1 MQRDSFTRTL
11 IVAAVLCVVCS
22 VVVSGAAVGLREIQ
36 EANKLKDQKKN
47 VLMAAGLFDSSKNE
61 LSEVNSIYDKWI
73 ERELIDLQSGEPAP
87 EDAVDQDAYDQRKAA
102 RDPELSKSVEPP
114 AALGGIKSREKYAF
128 VYKVKGESGD
138 IEQVVL
144 PVYGKGLWST
154 LYGFLAVA
162 SDGKTVQGITFYEH
176 GETPG
181 LGGEVDN
188 PSWKQLWP
196 GKELYSDGG
205 DVALEVIKGRV
216 TESTEN
222 AENKIDGLSGATIT
236 SDGVEELVQYWVGPD
251 GFGPYLDQFRSSA
264 EGGQGG

>member
-1 MQRDSFTRTL
+1 MQRDTFTKTL

-22 VVVSGAAVGLREIQ
+22 VVVSGAAVGLRETQ

-47 VLMAAGLFDSSKNE
+47 VLMAAGLFDSKDNE
-61 LSEVNSIYDKWI
+61 LGDVNSIYDEWI
-73 ERELIDLQSGEPAP
+73 ERELIDLDSGEPAP
-87 EDAVDQDAYDQRKAA
+87 EDVVDTETYDQRKAA
-102 RDPELSKSVEPP
+102 KEIDLSQAVDPP
-114 AALGGIKSREKYAF
+114 AALGGIKRREKYSF

-154 LYGFLAVA
+154 LYGFIAVA
-162 SDGKTVQGITFYEH
+162 SDGKTVKGITFYEH
-176 GETPG
+176 AETPG

-196 GKELYSDGG
+196 GKELFDEDGS
-205 DVALEVIKGRV
+205 VAIEVIKGRV
-216 TESTEN
+216 TESTEDS
-222 AENKIDGLSGATIT
+222 EHKIDGLSGATIT

-251 GFGPYLDQFRSSA
+251 AFGPYLNQFQNSP
-264 EGGQGG
+264 EGEQGG